1 MIKVN
6 GRIAKIEQNLQKTDK
21 QQTQLTESL
30 QTLEIES
37 LLNYKKLGR
46 HLYYILHD
54 FIWSFIN
61 AHLYPNFNK
70 FKRFI
75 NEETKLLKNELERED
90 PKQNN

>member
-61 AHLYPNFNK
+61 AHLYPNFNE

-75 NEETKLLKNELERED
+75 NEETKLLKNKLECED
-90 PKQNN
+90 PDQIN